1 MKKILLNTDVF
12 KNIPEG
18 DVEPLLNLLSAKSK
32 TYNKGEFIF
41 KEGQD
46 SESMGLVLSGR
57 VIIERSDAWGNN
69 SIIGSVNKG
78 SVFGEAYAVI
88 PDEKLKIF
96 AKADEKTEVLFLNVK
111 NAVKKSNDSV
121 PSYNAFL
128 TNLLLISARKNLQ
141 LSRRILHTSQKTI
154 RGRLMSYFSGYV
166 KEYGVAFSIPY
177 NRRQLADYLNVD
189 RSAMCNELSK
199 MQKDGLIKYKKNNFN
214 IICDLELYE

>member
-1 MKKILLNTDVF
+1 MKKILSNTAVF
-12 KNIPEG
+12 KNIPDSDIE
-18 DVEPLLNLLSAKSK
+18 LLLKTLSAKSK
-32 TYNKGEFIF
+32 NYNKGELIF
-41 KEGQD
+41 KEGQEAD
-46 SESMGLVLSGR
+46 SIGLVLFGK

-69 SIIGSVNKG
+69 SIIGSVLPG

-88 PDEKLKIF
+88 PNEKLRIF
-96 AKADEKTEVLFLNVK
+96 AKADEKTEVLFLNIK
-111 NAVKKSNDSV
+111 NAIKNTDKNI
-121 PSYNAFL
+121 PSYNIFL
-128 TNLLLISARKNLQ
+128 TNLLLISAKKNLQ

-166 KEYGVAFSIPY
+166 KEYGVSFSIPY